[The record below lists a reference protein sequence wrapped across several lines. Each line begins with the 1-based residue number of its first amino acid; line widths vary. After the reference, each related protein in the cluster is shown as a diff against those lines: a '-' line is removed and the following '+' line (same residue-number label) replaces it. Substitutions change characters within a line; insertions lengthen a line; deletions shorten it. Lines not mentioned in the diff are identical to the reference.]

1 MPTFKLGNSGGIPGP
16 EQNICFIN
24 AVINLLFS
32 VTAFRGFFQ
41 RKLYDDRKE
50 KRQKLSVCDEVAGIF
65 NCVGARTS
73 AGSLRAVMGSL
84 SPKFEYVKNGQQQGA
99 PEFLEDLLETLETEL
114 RSSGN
119 IEKSKALRKLYEG
132 QEIIQYNFVGPNSPN
147 GECPTCHMP
156 PDCAEK
162 KFNIFIL
169 SDENSRDYSL
179 QQIINRNILTPSTPL
194 EKYCSN
200 DNCKDARAKVQRPAT
215 STRIISDIPDV
226 LLIQVPKFNRR
237 VFSNDVNMH
246 NGFISIQDVK
256 FEIVGVLDHVGGSN
270 QNGHWFTWAKLD
282 SRWYKCNDDIITEV
296 TQTETVSSNNYIFA
310 CIKNRTPSSPVAHD
324 VAFIEDEN
332 FVSPSS
338 DENEAEVIAAEP
350 AIEIEK
356 SISDSRVI
364 CNGCDGQFTNL
375 IQHLNR
381 TKCKQF
387 YDLAQMKRDAIE
399 KTKEKKNEKHRK
411 FMEMK
416 RMKMSPA
423 EKKIEKEAN
432 AASMRRSRSKKSGEE
447 KKIEKEAN
455 AATKRRSRSRKNVE
469 EKQVEKEAA
478 SERMKKL
485 RENKEY
491 RKTLAEKQADYRQT
505 KHKNIN
511 SCISGRKRTFI
522 ETVRDGPIFGCI
534 CCHRTLFKN
543 SVIEIENIEK
553 FRDNL
558 NEAFHE
564 LFEYSICS
572 YRNGDE
578 LDIESIPST
587 RGKFYL
593 CTTCKKKLMSGKRP
607 AQSHQNH
614 LEIFDSKENPEMNLT
629 ELESSLISKALV
641 FMKIFKKPKS
651 RMAAIK
657 DRCVCV
663 PIDDQTIH
671 DTLNQLPRT
680 PSEACIVPIKLKRKK
695 EYKNVHLNEY
705 VDVEKMHNALETL
718 KKCGHPEY
726 QFYEPSDYNTYAERC
741 KLSDP
746 QGYKTLFEED
756 SEDEIE
762 NIEKDKEINVD
773 TIKATEIEGK
783 IEVIEKI
790 KSTHE
795 EEVTVDE
802 LEQLELREEQYL
814 KVDAVAKQQFEYNRN
829 LALTNDFPELGVR
842 IQNDPISLAPGEGIG
857 RFYYNGYIRYFH
869 LRF

>member
-1 MPTFKLGNSGGIPGP
+1 MRMPTFKLGNSGGIPGP

-411 FMEMK
+411 CMEMK

-593 CTTCKKKLMSGKRP
+593 CTTCKNKLMSGKRP

-746 QGYKTLFEED
+746 QGYKSLFEED
-756 SEDEIE
+756 SDEEIE
-762 NIEKDKEINVD
+762 NIEKDKEMEVE
-773 TIKATEIEGK
+773 TIELIETEGEGTVEHIEN
-783 IEVIEKI
+783 I
-790 KSTHE
+790 SNTQE
-795 EEVTVDE
+795 EETKDE
-802 LEQLELREEQYL
+802 LEQLELREEHYL
-814 KVDAVAKQQFEYNRN
+814 KVDAVAKQQFDYNRN
-829 LALTNDFPELGVR
+829 LALANDFPELGIK

-857 RFYYNGYIRYFH
+857 
-869 LRF
+869 